1 MILTLFISQNYLFS
15 FMINHNIL
23 RFDVP
28 VHDTQRVTIMKP
40 LENLIKVVF
49 ALLWLDDLQKLF
61 VLYGINMLKH
71 QTMRWAL
78 PIM

>member
-1 MILTLFISQNYLFS
+1 MILTLFIYQNYLFS
-15 FMINHNIL
+15 LMINHNIL
-23 RFDVP
+23 RFDVS

-71 QTMRWAL
+71 QTMR
-78 PIM
+78 